1 VVEYDPQVL
10 CVLRDILVRAG
21 FTVLLARS
29 GEKALQVYQQH
40 RMEVDLLVT
49 DGLPLEIEQLT
60 SQRPELKVL
69 RLSGFAGAES
79 ASGLPML
86 NKPFTPAA
94 LVEAVRALL
103 GRPQP
108 RPIRPKRANA

>member
-49 DGLPLEIEQLT
+49 DGLPL
-60 SQRPELKVL
+60 
-69 RLSGFAGAES
+69 SGFAGAES